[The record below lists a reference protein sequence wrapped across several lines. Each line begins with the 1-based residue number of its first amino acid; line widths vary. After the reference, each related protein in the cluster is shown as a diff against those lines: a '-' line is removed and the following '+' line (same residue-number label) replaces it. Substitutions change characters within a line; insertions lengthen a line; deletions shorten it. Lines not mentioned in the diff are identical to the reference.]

1 MDLEAWVSRQTEL
14 INLESKIEKEQTSDA
29 LSSESAVECQAR
41 GLSLLGLVVEETT
54 SPDVFSQTVV
64 TLRMKGNRK
73 MPSHKSG

>member
-14 INLESKIEKEQTSDA
+14 INLESKIEKEQTRDA

-41 GLSLLGLVVEETT
+41 GLSLLDLVVEKTT
-54 SPDVFSQTVV
+54 SPDVFGQTVV